1 MTAAPVAATTWE
13 GSSPRDWQRL
23 WRLPLLRILDETV
36 SSNDDARE
44 LAFAGAPAGT
54 VVIAEHQSAG
64 RGREGRAWDAGSGL
78 SLLLSVVLR
87 PADPASAA
95 PGPTPIRVGLAVC
108 AAIEHCSDLATTL
121 KWPND
126 VLAPDGRKLAG
137 VLCEAATGGGSSF
150 VVAGIGI
157 NVLQTADHWPPHL
170 APFATSLRDASGR
183 VQDRATLAGA
193 LLDRLRPFLLQG
205 PELRADELREFRRR
219 DALHGCAVRVD
230 GSPAGVADGIAP
242 DGALLVRTPT
252 GPRAFRAGTVRLDGA
267 STFRRGRP
275 QPPHSPPQ

>member
-44 LAFAGAPAGT
+44 LASAGAPAGT

-64 RGREGRAWDAGSGL
+64 RGREGRAWDADPGQ

-108 AAIEHCSDLATTL
+108 SAIERCSDLAPLL
-121 KWPND
+121 KWSND

-137 VLCEAATGGGSSF
+137 VLCEAATGSGSSF

-157 NVLQTADHWPPHL
+157 NVHQTDDRWPPRL
-170 APFATSLRDASGR
+170 APLATSVRAATGR
-183 VQDRATLAGA
+183 VPDRAAIAGA

-205 PELRADELREFRRR
+205 PELRPDELQEFDRR
-219 DALHGCAVRVD
+219 DALHGCAVRID
-230 GSPAGVADGIAP
+230 GAPAGIADGIRP
-242 DGALLVRTPT
+242 DGALLVRTPS
-252 GPRAFRAGTVRLDGA
+252 GHRAFRSGTVRVEGEPQV
-267 STFRRGRP
+267 RRNRP
-275 QPPHSPPQ
+275 DTPHSPRR